1 MQITIDT
8 KNDSIED
15 IQKAIEILQQI
26 AGKKQTNPVDEDNI
40 PKQESFDMFGMGKAE
55 DKSKALKP
63 EREEKETDEPVQLIP
78 Y

>member
-26 AGKKQTNPVDEDNI
+26 AARNKTNPVDEDNI
-40 PKQESFDMFGMGKAE
+40 PKQESFDMSAW
-55 DKSKALKP
+55 
-63 EREEKETDEPVQLIP
+63 EKQRINPRL
-78 Y
+78 